1 MKKFTSRI
9 FAMFLAVLMICSMV
23 PMTVFADEG
32 EVLFY
37 DEPLSGAIQAQ
48 KLDTGSIEKWVG
60 ETGLYQ
66 RLPRLTNT
74 CMNCWNILREITP
87 DAYYGCSYELN
98 NPDILKNC
106 SFTSGSFAQSGF
118 HEGLPCLQFN
128 YEAAKPGTTTV
139 KLKFY
144 YRYDA
149 PDESGYCDNRR
160 CGAYV
165 ECPSNYNSY
174 YDTVTFSVTVTGEE
188 ITIKYID
195 GTHKAEQKGNAGD
208 SFTIKNALTSQ
219 TGKEFLGWS
228 ETANAESA
236 EYEAGKKVVFDE
248 DTTLYAVWAD
258 HVHTDGDGDGICDTD
273 NACMHEKDANGNC
286 TKDSCTHPD
295 SCCLK
300 VKAPTDEQLDDIVEH
315 GISSLRIKN
324 DKLKL

>member
-1 MKKFTSRI
+1 
-9 FAMFLAVLMICSMV
+9 
-23 PMTVFADEG
+23 
-32 EVLFY
+32 
-37 DEPLSGAIQAQ
+37 
-48 KLDTGSIEKWVG
+48 
-60 ETGLYQ
+60 
-66 RLPRLTNT
+66 
-74 CMNCWNILREITP
+74 MNCWNILREITP

-195 GTHKAEQKGNAGD
+195 GAQKAEQKGNAGD

-236 EYEAGKKVVFDE
+236 EYEAGKRLSLTKIQHYM
-248 DTTLYAVWAD
+248 LYGQITFIQMGTEMASVIPTMHVCMKRMPMGTAQRIPVHIRIAAV
-258 HVHTDGDGDGICDTD
+258 
-273 NACMHEKDANGNC
+273 
-286 TKDSCTHPD
+286 
-295 SCCLK
+295 
-300 VKAPTDEQLDDIVEH
+300 
-315 GISSLRIKN
+315 
-324 DKLKL
+324 